1 MVFSHLFNDR
11 ILKLI
16 YNASAWKKETDE
28 KVRSFLKFVSR
39 NKPSDDF
46 TDGLLKSI
54 AEVKRNEIFRKEYMN
69 MGVWETDIRD
79 IARQQ
84 GIQQGAQEKAL
95 ETARNALNLGLSIE
109 QTAQITSLPL
119 EEVKQLAMEV
129 ERESVQ
135 V

>member
-1 MVFSHLFNDR
+1 MGFSHLFNDR

-54 AEVKRNEIFRKEYMN
+54 AEVKRNEIFRKEYMS

-84 GIQQGAQEKAL
+84 GIQQGA
-95 ETARNALNLGLSIE
+95 
-109 QTAQITSLPL
+109 
-119 EEVKQLAMEV
+119 
-129 ERESVQ
+129 
-135 V
+135 

>member
-1 MVFSHLFNDR
+1 MGFSHLFNDR

-54 AEVKRNEIFRKEYMN
+54 AEVKRNEIFRKEYMS

-79 IARQQ
+79 IAK
-84 GIQQGAQEKAL
+84 QQGAQEKAL

>member
-1 MVFSHLFNDR
+1 MGFSHLFNDR

-54 AEVKRNEIFRKEYMN
+54 AEVKRNEIFRKEYMS

-79 IARQQ
+79 IAK
-84 GIQQGAQEKAL
+84 QQGAQEKAL
-95 ETARNALNLGLSIE
+95 EDALILVRDFNVPPEIAAEKMGASLDAVLNALHE
-109 QTAQITSLPL
+109 
-119 EEVKQLAMEV
+119 
-129 ERESVQ
+129 
-135 V
+135 

>member
-1 MVFSHLFNDR
+1 MGFSHLFNDR

-79 IARQQ
+79 IAK
-84 GIQQGAQEKAL
+84 QQGAQEKAL

>member
-1 MVFSHLFNDR
+1 
-11 ILKLI
+11 LI

-54 AEVKRNEIFRKEYMN
+54 AEVKRNEIFRKEYMS

-79 IARQQ
+79 IAK
-84 GIQQGAQEKAL
+84 QQGAQEKAL

>member
-1 MVFSHLFNDR
+1 MGFSHLFNDR

-54 AEVKRNEIFRKEYMN
+54 AEVKRNEIFRKEYMS

>member
-1 MVFSHLFNDR
+1 MGFSHLFNDR

-54 AEVKRNEIFRKEYMN
+54 AEVKRNEIFRKEYMS

-79 IARQQ
+79 IAK
-84 GIQQGAQEKAL
+84 QQGAQEKAL
-95 ETARNALNLGLSIE
+95 EDALILVRDFNVPPEIAAEKMGAPLDAVLNALHE
-109 QTAQITSLPL
+109 
-119 EEVKQLAMEV
+119 
-129 ERESVQ
+129 
-135 V
+135 

>member
-54 AEVKRNEIFRKEYMN
+54 AEVKRNEIFRKEYMS

-79 IARQQ
+79 LAK
-84 GIQQGAQEKAL
+84 QQGAQEKAL
-95 ETARNALNLGLSIE
+95 EDALILVRDFNVPPEIAAEKMGAPLDAVLNALHE
-109 QTAQITSLPL
+109 
-119 EEVKQLAMEV
+119 
-129 ERESVQ
+129 
-135 V
+135 

>member
-1 MVFSHLFNDR
+1 M
-11 ILKLI
+11 I

-54 AEVKRNEIFRKEYMN
+54 AEVKRNEIFRKEYMS

-79 IARQQ
+79 IAK
-84 GIQQGAQEKAL
+84 QQGAQEKAL
-95 ETARNALNLGLSIE
+95 EDALILVRDFNVPPEIAAEKMGAPLDVVLNALHE
-109 QTAQITSLPL
+109 
-119 EEVKQLAMEV
+119 
-129 ERESVQ
+129 
-135 V
+135 

>member
-1 MVFSHLFNDR
+1 MGFSHLFNDR

-54 AEVKRNEIFRKEYMN
+54 AEVKRNEIFRKEYMS

-79 IARQQ
+79 IAK
-84 GIQQGAQEKAL
+84 QQGAQEKAL
-95 ETARNALNLGLSIE
+95 EDALILVRDFNVPPEIAAEKMGTPLDAVLNALHE
-109 QTAQITSLPL
+109 
-119 EEVKQLAMEV
+119 
-129 ERESVQ
+129 
-135 V
+135 

>member
-1 MVFSHLFNDR
+1 MGFSHLFNDR

-54 AEVKRNEIFRKEYMN
+54 SEVKRNEIFRKEYMS

-79 IARQQ
+79 IAK
-84 GIQQGAQEKAL
+84 QQGAQEKSIEAAL
-95 ETARNALNLGLSIE
+95 VLVKEYNVPPETAAEKMGAPLDAVLNALHE
-109 QTAQITSLPL
+109 
-119 EEVKQLAMEV
+119 
-129 ERESVQ
+129 
-135 V
+135 

>member
-54 AEVKRNEIFRKEYMN
+54 AEVKRNEIFRKEYMS